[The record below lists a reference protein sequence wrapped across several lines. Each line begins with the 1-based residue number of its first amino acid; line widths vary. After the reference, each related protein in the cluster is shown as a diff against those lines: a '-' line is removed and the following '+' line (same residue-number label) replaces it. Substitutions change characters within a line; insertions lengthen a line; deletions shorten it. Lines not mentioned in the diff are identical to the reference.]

1 MKDNRM
7 AGQKHYKTLTAV
19 RITVAV
25 LVTLIMFFPVYW
37 LLVSSLKTQAEMRM
51 AVPTFWPNT
60 FAWENYAE
68 AFRVIPYARFFGN
81 TLLMSAGLIVLQLNV
96 ALMAAYAFAK
106 GRFWGRDALFFLV
119 LAALIVPEQITFV
132 PVYVMISDLGWLN
145 TYWALIIPHGA
156 SAFGIFLLRQ
166 AFKSLNND
174 VLEAARVDGAGRL
187 TILYRMLLPMA
198 MPTVVTLGILIFI
211 SSWNSY
217 FWPLIMTNTDDMRV
231 LTVGIAMLRDSIAG
245 DEAMYFNVIMA
256 SSVMAILPIVI
267 VFSTMQRHIVAAMA
281 NSTFK

>member
-1 MKDNRM
+1 MKDRRM
-7 AGQKHYKTLTAV
+7 AGDTHYRALHAARVSLALAV
-19 RITVAV
+19 MLLMA
-25 LVTLIMFFPVYW
+25 FPIYW
-37 LLVSSLKTQAEMRM
+37 LLVSSLKTGTEMRM
-51 AVPTFWPNT
+51 AIPTFWPER

-68 AFRVIPYARFFGN
+68 AFRVIPYARFFAN
-81 TLLMSAGLIVLQLNV
+81 TLIMAAGSILLQLNV

-106 GRFWGRDALFFLV
+106 GRFWGRDLMFFLV

-132 PVYVMISDLGWLN
+132 PTYVMMSKLGWLD
-145 TYWALIIPHGA
+145 TFWALIVPHGA

-166 AFKSLNND
+166 SFKSLNND
-174 VLEAARVDGAGRL
+174 VLEAARVDGAGRFA
-187 TILYRMLLPMA
+187 ILYRMLLPMA

-245 DEAMYFNVIMA
+245 NEAMYFNVIMA
-256 SSVMAILPIVI
+256 SSVMAILPII
-267 VFSTMQRHIVAAMA
+267 IIFTAMQKHIVAAMA